1 MNFILDLVSWFS
13 LVAGGV
19 ILIIGT
25 VGMLRF
31 PDFFTRLH
39 AASVIDTLGSML
51 IVLGLVLQAGLNLI
65 TIKLLLIIFFILF
78 TTPTAAHAL
87 ARAALHGKLKPVL
100 SKSGEQTS
108 KSS

>member
-1 MNFILDLVSWFS
+1 MNFILDITSWIC
-13 LVAGGV
+13 LVAGGIV
-19 ILIIGT
+19 LVIGT
-25 VGMLRF
+25 FGMLRF

-51 IVLGLVLQAGLNLI
+51 IVLGLILQAGVSLI

-87 ARAALHGKLKPVL
+87 ARAALHGNLKPVL
-100 SKSGEQTS
+100 SKNGEQTS
-108 KSS
+108 KS

>member
-1 MNFILDLVSWFS
+1 MNMFIDLISWICLVS
-13 LVAGGV
+13 GGIV
-19 ILIIGT
+19 VVIGT

-51 IVLGLVLQAGLNLI
+51 IVLGLILQAGLTLV
-65 TIKLLLIIFFILF
+65 TVKLLLIMFFILF

-87 ARAALHGKLKPVL
+87 AKAALHGKLKPL
-100 SKSGEQTS
+100 TGKEGEPTS
-108 KSS
+108 

>member
-13 LVAGGV
+13 L
-19 ILIIGT
+19 
-25 VGMLRF
+25 LRF

-51 IVLGLVLQAGLNLI
+51 IVLGLILQAGLSLV
-65 TIKLLLIIFFILF
+65 TVKLLLIIFLILF

-100 SKSGEQTS
+100 SNNGEQTS

>member
-1 MNFILDLVSWFS
+1 MNIILDILSWFS

-25 VGMLRF
+25 IGMLRF

-51 IVLGLVLQAGLNLI
+51 IVLGLILQAGLSLI

-100 SKSGEQTS
+100 NKNGE
-108 KSS
+108 

>member
-1 MNFILDLVSWFS
+1 MNIILDILSWFS

-25 VGMLRF
+25 IGMLRF

-51 IVLGLVLQAGLNLI
+51 IVLGLVLQAGLSLV

-87 ARAALHGKLKPVL
+87 ARAALHGKLKPV
-100 SKSGEQTS
+100 SGKNGEQAS